1 MSEEGTAVSG
11 APAEVATSLSR
22 GTNWWGAFVIGLA
35 GTILVTGIVPFAV
48 SSMGAAAIP
57 AIALVVV
64 IGLIV
69 CLCMGELAALLPH
82 RTGGMPSYAYE
93 SFEPIGHT
101 TAKHIGGVSSWGYW
115 LGWFPVAPIN
125 MLLAAGYIAVL
136 FHVPLGQTFSPLG
149 TLGTPVSMGVLVITF
164 VGLIG
169 LFIPCYLG
177 IKLGATFATVLG
189 VTSMVPLTLLIILPV
204 FKPSTFHW
212 SNISGFHYAS
222 PATSGTV
229 FFLAWVF
236 VISWN
241 AIAME
246 AAACYIGECRD
257 PARDAKIALTASG
270 LYGVFVY
277 IGTAIVFVGVL
288 GASLKTADPL
298 TLYTS
303 FCDHIFGNAAWV
315 KYVIGIPLIFA
326 LLLSVL
332 NAIMGVARSLFQA
345 SEDRLLPRFFEHKN
359 KHHVP
364 DRAMAFNVVCA
375 LIVSLFGSPVRIYI
389 FSNVG
394 YIVAVAASLYGYFLI
409 RQMRPERVSP
419 FRMPGWFRWIALVC
433 ALFLTFDY
441 VVGGWNSPDIVVGP
455 GQGHFLYILGLVI
468 VAAYVPLYWW
478 RKISDQRR
486 GIAPSDEMPL
496 VLGSPGG
503 IDLGESSEPVV
514 VSPGAMP
521 TMSAM
526 QTENE
531 R

>member
-11 APAEVATSLSR
+11 PPVEVATSLSR

-35 GTILVTGIVPFAV
+35 GTILVTGIVPAAV
-48 SSMGAAAIP
+48 TAMGAAAIP
-57 AIALVVV
+57 AIALVVI

-101 TAKHIGGVSSWGYW
+101 TAKHIGGVSGWGYW

-136 FHVPLGQTFSPLG
+136 FHVPLGPTLSPLG
-149 TLGTPVSMGVLVITF
+149 TTGTPVSIGVLIITF
-164 VGLIG
+164 VGLLG

-177 IKLGATFATVLG
+177 IRLGARFATILG
-189 VTSMVPLTLLIILPV
+189 VTSMVPLTLLIILPI
-204 FKPSTFHW
+204 FKPSSFHW
-212 SNISGFHYAS
+212 SNISGFHFAD
-222 PATSGTV
+222 PATASFT
-229 FFLAWVF
+229 FFMAWIF

-257 PARDAKIALTASG
+257 PARDAKIALTAEG

-277 IGTAIVFVGVL
+277 IGTAVVFVGVL
-288 GASLKTADPL
+288 GSSLKTADPL

-303 FCDHIFGNAAWV
+303 FCDHIFGDAAWV
-315 KYVIGIPLIFA
+315 KYIIGIPLIFA

-359 KHHVP
+359 KHLVP

-394 YIVAVAASLYGYFLI
+394 YIIAVAASLYGYFLL
-409 RQMRPERVSP
+409 RQVRPNRVSP
-419 FRMPGWFRWIALVC
+419 FRLPGWFRWLALVV

-441 VVGGWNSPDIVVGP
+441 FVGGWNAPDIVVGP

-478 RKISDQRR
+478 RKISDKRR
-486 GIAPSDEMPL
+486 GIDDSGPMPL

-503 IDLGESSEPVV
+503 IDLGDTPGPMVV
-514 VSPGAMP
+514 TPEAVPSLS
-521 TMSAM
+521 TT
-526 QTENE
+526 QTETE